1 MGQMRVNNM
10 NSQVDFSP
18 VTDNTVLLTVLGD
31 QPYPVYELNNI
42 LRYIKEKGAH
52 HEAEILKTAQLTF
65 ADLNDHYIPAYKMQA
80 VFEYCAKSLG
90 PCAAVELG
98 KTYKISDLGV
108 FGYALASCRNL
119 ADAIE
124 LSDKYN
130 ALTGNLLE
138 KSSHIEGQR
147 YVSRFHNVQNL
158 PKETLSFFI
167 TLSLSANLNVAR
179 QIFGPALNYDKI
191 FLTYDDEPN
200 RALYEEM
207 FGCDVQFNADFDG
220 WGIDLN
226 LLTLPKQKETPNSF
240 SAFIPYCNELMES
253 MKQKESLVNEIQ
265 HILISCSGDYPDI
278 EMLAGAFNVSSR
290 TLRRQLANLGTSYQ
304 KILNK
309 VRCQLAIEYLTKT
322 DLSIEDISNLLGFS
336 DVTNFRHAFKKWVDK
351 TPSYYRKINTQ

>member
-1 MGQMRVNNM
+1 M
-10 NSQVDFSP
+10 NSKLDLSQE
-18 VTDNTVLLTVLGD
+18 TDNTVMLTVLGD

-42 LRYIKEKGAH
+42 LRYLKEKGLD
-52 HEAEILKTAQLTF
+52 HEEPILKAAQLKYS
-65 ADLNDHYIPAYKMQA
+65 DLNDNYIPAYKMQA
-80 VFEYCAKSLG
+80 VFEYCSANLG
-90 PCAAVELG
+90 PSSAVELG
-98 KTYKISDLGV
+98 NTYKISDLGV

-147 YVSRFHNVQNL
+147 FVSRFHNVQDL
-158 PKETLSFFI
+158 PANTLNYFI

-179 QIFGPALNYDKI
+179 QIFGPNLNYDKI
-191 FLTYDDEPN
+191 FLTYDDESN
-200 RALYEEM
+200 REIYEST
-207 FGCDVQFNADFDG
+207 FGCEVIFNSEFDG

-278 EMLAGAFNVSSR
+278 EMLASAFNISSR
-290 TLRRQLANLGTSYQ
+290 TLRRQLATLGTSYQ

-351 TPSYYRKINTQ
+351 TPSYYRKINSAY